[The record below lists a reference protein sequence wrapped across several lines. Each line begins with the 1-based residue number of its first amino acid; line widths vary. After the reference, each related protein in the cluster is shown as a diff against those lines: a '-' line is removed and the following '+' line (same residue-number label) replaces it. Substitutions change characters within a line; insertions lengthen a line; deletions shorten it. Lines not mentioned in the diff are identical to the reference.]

1 MKKYLKKIT
10 KFIAKLFVNFLFIF
24 NSGRYFLEKINL
36 NVSKKKFKV
45 IYNDKTYKFCIP
57 NRINYYRAQTFA
69 TKEPD
74 TINWIKTFKEG
85 SVFWDVGAN
94 IGIYSCFASKERLVK
109 TYAFEPSTFN
119 LDILSKNIFNNNLSD
134 KIIIVPISLSDKTK
148 ISDFNM
154 SKILAGGSQSTFS
167 KEYNED
173 GINMKTVFRYKT
185 LGLSG
190 NDLIN
195 KLKLDKPDYIKIDV
209 DGIEDLILN
218 GFSEIINNTK
228 SILIEVTETFQTKK
242 NNIKIFLE
250 NKGFNLVKNEN
261 FNLQYKIYNQIW
273 INKNIK

>member
-36 NVSKKKFKV
+36 NVSEKKFKV

-94 IGIYSCFASKERLVK
+94 IGIYSCFASKERK

-154 SKILAGGSQSTFS
+154 SKILAGG
-167 KEYNED
+167 
-173 GINMKTVFRYKT
+173 
-185 LGLSG
+185 
-190 NDLIN
+190 
-195 KLKLDKPDYIKIDV
+195 
-209 DGIEDLILN
+209 LN
-218 GFSEIINNTK
+218 Q
-228 SILIEVTETFQTKK
+228 LFQ
-242 NNIKIFLE
+242 
-250 NKGFNLVKNEN
+250 
-261 FNLQYKIYNQIW
+261 
-273 INKNIK
+273 KNIMKMVLK

>member
-1 MKKYLKKIT
+1 
-10 KFIAKLFVNFLFIF
+10 
-24 NSGRYFLEKINL
+24 
-36 NVSKKKFKV
+36 
-45 IYNDKTYKFCIP
+45 
-57 NRINYYRAQTFA
+57 
-69 TKEPD
+69 
-74 TINWIKTFKEG
+74 
-85 SVFWDVGAN
+85 
-94 IGIYSCFASKERLVK
+94 
-109 TYAFEPSTFN
+109 
-119 LDILSKNIFNNNLSD
+119 
-134 KIIIVPISLSDKTK
+134 
-148 ISDFNM
+148 M

-167 KEYNED
+167 KEYNAD
-173 GINMKTVFRYKT
+173 GIKMKTVFRYKT

-250 NKGFNLVKNEN
+250 NKGFSLVKNEN
-261 FNLQYKIYNQIW
+261 FNLQHKIFNQIW

>member
-36 NVSKKKFKV
+36 NVSEKKFKV

-173 GINMKTVFRYKT
+173 GIKMKTVFRYKT

-250 NKGFNLVKNEN
+250 NKGFSLVKNEN
-261 FNLQYKIYNQIW
+261 FNLQHKIFNQIW
-273 INKNIK
+273 IKKNIK